1 MQLKNKG
8 LNQEDITNNMI
19 NTNMG
24 WEEEAITLN
33 CTHVP

>member
-24 WEEEAITLN
+24 WEEEAIT
-33 CTHVP
+33 